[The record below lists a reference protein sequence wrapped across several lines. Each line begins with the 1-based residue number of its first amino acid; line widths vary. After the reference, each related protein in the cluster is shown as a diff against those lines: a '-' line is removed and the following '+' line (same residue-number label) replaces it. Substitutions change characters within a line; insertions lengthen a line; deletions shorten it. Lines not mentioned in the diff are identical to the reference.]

1 MLGLKRGAVRL
12 CQHESEWEAEAKNTI
27 SQLREILGPAITDI
41 QHIGSTAIPS
51 IKAIPIIDIAIA
63 ADRLED
69 ILEFREKLENN
80 GFYYRPKAPQ
90 FGQLLF
96 ACGSY
101 YDGSGNLQTH
111 FIHVVPTGS
120 PAWRDYINFR
130 DYLNE
135 RPEAAREYEKRKIDL
150 AETVPA
156 EGGREKYL
164 QGKQDLIRRILRSA
178 LVSSYL
184 GKTVQIKIDRP
195 LGSAHPRHADLLYP
209 VNYGY
214 IPDTVSGDGEELDV
228 YLLGIEIPV
237 EAYTGKIIGIIHRL
251 DDVEDKLVAAPE
263 GLTFNREE
271 ITNAVRFQEQYYQTG
286 VETL

>member
-90 FGQLLF
+90 SGQLLF

-156 EGGREKYL
+156 EGGRKKYL